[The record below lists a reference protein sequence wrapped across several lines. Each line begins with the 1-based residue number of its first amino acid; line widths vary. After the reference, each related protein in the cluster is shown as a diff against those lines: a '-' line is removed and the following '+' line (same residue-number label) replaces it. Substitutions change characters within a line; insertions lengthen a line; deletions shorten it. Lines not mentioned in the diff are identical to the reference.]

1 MNLIF
6 AGDPMCSWCYGFS
19 KELSDALARLPAVRL
34 QIRMAGIWAGSKQV
48 LDEAGKRFRLSH
60 WSRVEAAAG
69 VPFNRDALLA
79 RRNFV
84 YDTEY
89 VSRAFVAGQYVA
101 PAVDALRL
109 FRSLQHAFYVEGLD
123 TTHEAVLA
131 GVVARELQKQGL
143 RGSTDE
149 VLAAMGFPEVHDT
162 LGEHFTQVRN
172 WGLASFPQLLHASPQ
187 DTTVVLAGFAPADVI
202 VQTVSR
208 LEA

>member
-19 KELSDALARLPAVRL
+19 KELSTALERLPGVRL
-34 QIRMAGIWAGSKQV
+34 QIRMAGIWAGNKQV

-60 WSRVEAAAG
+60 WSRVESAAG
-69 VPFNRDALLA
+69 VPFNREALLA

-89 VSRAFVAGQYVA
+89 VSRAFVAGQHLA
-101 PAVDALRL
+101 PAVNALRL
-109 FRSLQHAFYVEGLD
+109 FRSLQRAFYVEGLD

-131 GVVARELQKQGL
+131 EVVARELQEQGQPC
-143 RGSTDE
+143 SADQ
-149 VLAAMGFPEVHDT
+149 VLAAMWLPDVHAT
-162 LGEHFTQVRN
+162 LAEHFAQVRS
-172 WGLASFPQLLHASPQ
+172 WGLASFPQLLHAHTKG
-187 DTTVVLAGFAPADVI
+187 TTVALAGFAPADVI

-208 LEA
+208 LDA